1 MPRVA
6 RRADG
11 EASYSHLI
19 FQGRGAYGGYIVQ
32 FVATCKD
39 NYKHLVKKLINR
51 TDNIKLQKYDY
62 T

>member
-11 EASYSHLI
+11 EAPYRHLI

-39 NYKHLVKKLINR
+39 NYKHLVKKTYKSHR
-51 TDNIKLQKYDY
+51 
-62 T
+62 